1 MGASINEAVKR
12 GGGYFGAAIL
22 GVPFVDVLTTM
33 QDFSIPLT
41 AIETEEWGNPKE
53 EVYYKYMRE
62 YSPVDNIQEG
72 KKYPSVLATGGLH
85 DPRVGY
91 WEPAKW
97 IANIRRKTDTSD
109 NLVLLKI
116 DLGAGHFSM
125 SGRFDKLKELAVEYA
140 FLLKQHGMI
149 DSQLH

>member
-1 MGASINEAVKR
+1 MGLPRPERLAISGRSAGGLTMGASINEAVKR

-62 YSPVDNIQEG
+62 YSP
-72 KKYPSVLATGGLH
+72 
-85 DPRVGY
+85 
-91 WEPAKW
+91 
-97 IANIRRKTDTSD
+97 
-109 NLVLLKI
+109 
-116 DLGAGHFSM
+116 
-125 SGRFDKLKELAVEYA
+125 GR
-140 FLLKQHGMI
+140 
-149 DSQLH
+149 